1 MRTNINKKTIKRLL
15 INNQNRIRLLG
26 IKRVGI
32 FGSYVRGEQ
41 NKDSDIDLLVEF
53 FEGEKT
59 FDRFME
65 ISYFLEKIL
74 NHRIELVTPEGMSPY
89 IAPHIFKEIEY
100 ADFSS

>member
-1 MRTNINKKTIKRLL
+1 M
-15 INNQNRIRLLG
+15 LG